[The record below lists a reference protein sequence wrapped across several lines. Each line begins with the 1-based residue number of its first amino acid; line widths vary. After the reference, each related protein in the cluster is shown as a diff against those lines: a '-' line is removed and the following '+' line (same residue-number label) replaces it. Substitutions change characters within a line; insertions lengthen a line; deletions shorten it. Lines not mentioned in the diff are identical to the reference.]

1 MYTLYYFPG
10 ACSLAVQVVLRELN
24 LSFELIDKNSVT
36 DFEKINPTGTVP
48 VLVNGDEIMRE
59 GAATLL
65 YLLDKHRNNF
75 ITEDNKQE
83 AVENIMF
90 ANATIH
96 PAYSKMFFLERIVED
111 QSTKEMLQQVAADKI
126 SKLWAIVEDRLSDKP
141 FLGGESIS
149 VADILLAVYSRWGQ
163 FFPANIT
170 IGAKAQSMIDS
181 VIAMPSFQQAIEA
194 EQHHAAAA

>member
-10 ACSLAVQVVLRELN
+10 ACSLAVQVVMRELN
-24 LSFELIDKNSVT
+24 LSFELIDKNSVA

-65 YLLDKHRNNF
+65 YLLEKHSNSF
-75 ITEDNKQE
+75 ITESNKQE

-96 PAYSKMFFLERIVED
+96 PAYSKMFFLERIVEN

-126 SKLWAIVEDRLSDKP
+126 SNLWAIVEDRLSNQP

-163 FFPANIT
+163 FFSANIT

-194 EQHHAAAA
+194 EQQHAAAA